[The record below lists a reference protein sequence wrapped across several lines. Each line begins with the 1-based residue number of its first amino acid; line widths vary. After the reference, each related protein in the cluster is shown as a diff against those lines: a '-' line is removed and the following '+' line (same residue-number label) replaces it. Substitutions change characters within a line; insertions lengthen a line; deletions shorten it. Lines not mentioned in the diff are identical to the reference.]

1 MLPILF
7 QSLWRDEAFSI
18 LLAQNSLPQII
29 RLTASDFSP
38 PLYYFILHYWM
49 LFFGQSEV
57 STRSLSFV
65 FHLLSSL
72 IMFFVSSRLGLS
84 RKVGLILTF
93 SLFLNPFLLQYAF
106 EVRMYSFLSFL
117 SVLALYLTLREK
129 EILSGL
135 VLSAGI
141 FTHNFG
147 TLNFLSF
154 VLGWVVFKKADFS
167 LKKFSQ
173 LCLIPTISFFFW
185 GSLLWTQWVKTS
197 ESFWVTE
204 NPYSTLLNSFLKY
217 ATGDLAYP
225 LKWPLFLITISL
237 TLVALFYTPKRGG
250 VFNYKPLAIPLAV
263 AILPILMIIT
273 VSNLIIPIYHER
285 YTIAT
290 VPMLIILF
298 GLVLGHISLREIFA
312 KKVVS
317 AILGIYLLLL
327 GVSSLSVL
335 TTTTKPPIKTSLEQ
349 ILSFARDGDVIIPQS
364 IFNYLEVKYYVEKSG
379 RDVDIFTFSTHKNI
393 PAYLGSVL
401 YEPSKVIGKFPKGR
415 TIWLVRPDG
424 NYLTLQS

>member
-38 PLYYFILHYWM
+38 PLYYFVLHYWM
-49 LFFGQSEV
+49 LFFGSGEV

-72 IMFFVSSRLGLS
+72 TGFFIARRFGLS
-84 RKVGLILTF
+84 RKAGLILTF
-93 SLFLNPFLLQYAF
+93 SLLSNPFLLQYAF
-106 EVRMYSFLSFL
+106 EVRMYSLLSFL
-117 SVLALYLTLREK
+117 SLLTLYLTMREK
-129 EILSGL
+129 EFLASL
-135 VLSAGI
+135 VLSAGV

-147 TLNFLSF
+147 LLNFLSF
-154 VLGWVVFKKADFS
+154 VLGWVFFKKDSFS

-173 LCLIPTISFFFW
+173 LALMPTISLFFW

-197 ESFWVTE
+197 ESFWVTQS
-204 NPYSTLLNSFLKY
+204 PYTILLQSFLTY
-217 ATGDLAYP
+217 PTGDLFYP
-225 LKWPLFLITISL
+225 LKWPLFLVTISL
-237 TLVALFYTPKRGG
+237 ILVVLFYTFRPKGALD
-250 VFNYKPLAIPLAV
+250 YKLFFIPLSV
-263 AILPILMIIT
+263 AILPILIIIT

-290 VPMLIILF
+290 IPMLIIVL
-298 GLVLGHISLREIFA
+298 GLVLHHLFRIKTST

-327 GVSSLSVL
+327 GASALSVL
-335 TTTTKPPIKTSLEQ
+335 TTTTKPPLKASLEQ
-349 ILSFARDGDVIIPQS
+349 ILLLARDGDVIIPQS

-379 RDVDIFTFSTHKNI
+379 RDVDIFIFSTHENI

-401 YEPSKVIGKFPKGR
+401 YEPPRMIGKFPKGR